1 VRLAANLAVNHQ
13 AINQAEA
20 LGFARLTNSII
31 PMSFDF
37 YWQPPPPAH
46 DPARA
51 RQLLAEA
58 GYPGGFDAGDFW
70 CDAGTSTTAASEAL
84 LNDLGAVGIKS
95 RLRPLERAAFLK
107 ANQDKKLKNIVYNL
121 SGTAG
126 SAATRIEAFV
136 VGGGLYA
143 YGSYPDIDGLYR
155 EQVNELDPRKR
166 EATLRRIQQLMHEK
180 AMFLP
185 VWQFVLLQGVGPRV
199 AEPAISLITD
209 YPWTAPFEEMKLK

>member
-1 VRLAANLAVNHQ
+1 L
-13 AINQAEA
+13 
-20 LGFARLTNSII
+20 
-31 PMSFDF
+31 
-37 YWQPPPPAH
+37 
-46 DPARA
+46 
-51 RQLLAEA
+51 
-58 GYPGGFDAGDFW
+58 
-70 CDAGTSTTAASEAL
+70 AASEAL
-84 LNDLGAVGIKS
+84 LNDLAAVGIKT

-107 ANQDKKLKNIVYNL
+107 ANQEKKLKNVVYNL

-155 EQVNELDPRKR
+155 EQTGELDPRKR
-166 EATLRRIQQLMHEK
+166 EVTLRRIQQLMHEK

-199 AEPAISLITD
+199 ADPAISLITD
-209 YPWTAPFEEMKLK
+209 YPWTAPFEDMKLK